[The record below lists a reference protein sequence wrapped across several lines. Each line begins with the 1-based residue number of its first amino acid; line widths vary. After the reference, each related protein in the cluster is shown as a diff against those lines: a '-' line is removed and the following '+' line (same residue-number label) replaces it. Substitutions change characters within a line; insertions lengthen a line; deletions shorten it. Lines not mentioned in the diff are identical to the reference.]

1 MPVAIR
7 PLTEEELEEASA
19 VCLRSKAYW
28 GYDAT
33 VMKACRDELT
43 LSAADLEGGLSV
55 GMREGGTLLGVAQ
68 VICESDNWELEK
80 LFVDPPA
87 MGRGIGGQLFAWA
100 VETVGARG
108 GQTMHIAADPQ
119 AADFYRRMGAVDA
132 GHISS
137 ASIPGRSLPLLCY
150 QIADSG

>member
-1 MPVAIR
+1 MPAAIR
-7 PLTEEELEEASA
+7 PLIKEELKDASSLCRRA
-19 VCLRSKAYW
+19 KAYW
-28 GYDAT
+28 GYNAAF
-33 VMKACRDELT
+33 MEACRDELT
-43 LSAADLEGGLSV
+43 LNATDLEGGLSV
-55 GMREGGTLLGVAQ
+55 GMCDGGVLLGVAQ
-68 VICESDNWELEK
+68 MISEGENWELEK

>member
-28 GYDAT
+28 GYDAA

-43 LSAADLEGGLSV
+43 PSAADLEGGLSL

-87 MGRGIGGQLFAWA
+87 MGRGVGSQLFAWA
-100 VETVGARG
+100 VAAAGARG
-108 GQTMHIAADPQ
+108 GQTMSFAADPQ
-119 AADFYRRMGAVDA
+119 AATFFRDLGAVDA
-132 GHISS
+132 GHVAS
-137 ASIPGRSLPLLCY
+137 ASIQGRCLPLLRY
-150 QIADSG
+150 RILGGS

>member
-28 GYDAT
+28 GYDAA

-55 GMREGGTLLGVAQ
+55 GMRESGTLLGVAQ

-87 MGRGIGGQLFAWA
+87 MGRGVGSQLFAWA
-100 VETVGARG
+100 VAAVGARG
-108 GQTMHIAADPQ
+108 GQTMSIAADPQ
-119 AADFYRRMGAVDA
+119 AADFYRKMGAVDA
-132 GHISS
+132 GHVAS
-137 ASIPGRSLPLLCY
+137 ASIQGRCLPLLRY
-150 QIADSG
+150 RILGGS